1 MKHLLRKESEQID
14 IQDLLHIKDGGNT
27 LQEFEL
33 VSNNQVITL
42 PKNLFILISPL
53 LKNMFKTISPC
64 LKPVVVIPNVSAETL
79 DILKEVVDNV
89 VDENYATVLN
99 TGILKSLENIFRL
112 LQVDMNYFKIGVA
125 SPIINNLK
133 TEPLDVNVLH
143 VEDEMIKLRK
153 ENIES
158 ISIYSIKTEA
168 EAEEE
173 ESVEGMIELS
183 KENIE
188 TTSSSLIDAEAQE
201 EEFEIE
207 LDDEAL
213 LYEAVDKNDII
224 NLECHICSQKY
235 QYKDR
240 DLHLQS
246 HSQVLN
252 KIIPNKDD
260 ANGGIRD
267 GLFKCQYCSE
277 KFMKKQLIAHLSE
290 HIAILPKNEVM
301 IFCPEKGC
309 KKTFGTNQYSTKNTQ
324 KDIPL
329 RNMEV
334 HLRKHN
340 QKILKVMPFQCNYCS
355 RSFVQKGDL
364 VTHYKRKHKT
374 VLMKA
379 K

>member
-1 MKHLLRKESEQID
+1 M
-14 IQDLLHIKDGGNT
+14 
-27 LQEFEL
+27 
-33 VSNNQVITL
+33 
-42 PKNLFILISPL
+42 
-53 LKNMFKTISPC
+53 
-64 LKPVVVIPNVSAETL
+64 
-79 DILKEVVDNV
+79 
-89 VDENYATVLN
+89 
-99 TGILKSLENIFRL
+99 KSLENIFRL

-143 VEDEMIKLRK
+143 FEDETIKLR
-153 ENIES
+153 EQNIES
-158 ISIYSIKTEA
+158 IPIYSIKTEA
-168 EAEEE
+168 EAEEKEE
-173 ESVEGMIELS
+173 ESAEVMIELS
-183 KENIE
+183 TENIE
-188 TTSSSLIDAEAQE
+188 TTSSSLIYAEIQE

-224 NLECHICSQKY
+224 NVECHICSEKY
-235 QYKDR
+235 QFKDR
-240 DLHLQS
+240 DVHLQL
-246 HSQVLN
+246 HSKVLN
-252 KIIPNKDD
+252 KMISSKDD
-260 ANGGIRD
+260 ADGGIRD

-340 QKILKVMPFQCNYCS
+340 HKILKVMPFQCNYCS